1 MSFDFRLDRVMRIAE
16 SERKNFESQYQVLYD
31 RLEKIA
37 HQLLALMEEKKQTQ
51 SDLEKK
57 MRKAMTID
65 SMRLQLIDVE
75 TTDRMIDEQTL
86 IYNRSKRQLE
96 QLRVQL
102 HEKTIEV
109 KKYEN
114 MREKKK
120 EVYNQEV
127 KKDEMKLM
135 DEVAALRA
143 VSHG

>member
-96 QLRVQL
+96 QLRVKL

>member
-37 HQLLALMEEKKQTQ
+37 HQLLALMEEKKRTQ

-96 QLRVQL
+96 QLRVKL